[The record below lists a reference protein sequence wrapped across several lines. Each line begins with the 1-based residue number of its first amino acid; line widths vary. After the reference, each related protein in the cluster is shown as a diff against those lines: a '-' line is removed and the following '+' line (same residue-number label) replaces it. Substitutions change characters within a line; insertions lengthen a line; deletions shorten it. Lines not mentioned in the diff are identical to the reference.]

1 MKPLGPETG
10 SDAPYF
16 FLSYAHMPKP
26 VGNDATDPNLW
37 IEQLFKDLCRRVREM
52 ATEPPPQ
59 IGFMDT
65 GIRHG
70 TEWARV
76 LSENLAGCKT
86 FVPLYSPHYFLSNDC
101 GKEWHAFRA
110 RTLNG
115 YAKGTGHIRQ
125 IIPAQW
131 IPVPIEDQPHAVQR
145 IQFRPVELG
154 SEYAEHGFYPLTCIA
169 PFRPA
174 YDLAVYEL
182 ARKIVTVAQGD
193 PAPPGPA
200 LDYVSL
206 PSAFTEGNG
215 QAVRGDRPF
224 HIVIAAPHLA
234 ELPPGR
240 SGDFYGTDAYGW
252 NPYVPDVVEPL
263 AQYARK
269 VARHQGHHRPQVYSL
284 PDYEV
289 ELLRSPNEQAAAPA
303 VLLIDPWVITQPECR
318 RLLAAYDAMS
328 KPWIQFVVAWNTKDV
343 ELAQAEDMLR
353 GLLGAAL
360 GIKLAYGGRPAR
372 QMASLG
378 VTTIEEMSGV
388 LPSIIQTAGRHFL
401 RHQNEFLSPGARTRP
416 SSGTGDAMN
425 LISGR
430 EARTSDI
437 QGSADG

>member
-1 MKPLGPETG
+1 VKPLGPETG

-16 FLSYAHMPKP
+16 FFSYAHMPKP

-59 IGFMDT
+59 IGFMDA

-101 GKEWHAFRA
+101 GKEWHAFCA
-110 RTLNG
+110 RVLNG
-115 YAKGTGHIRQ
+115 HAKGTGHIQQ

-131 IPVPIEDQPHAVQR
+131 IPVPVERHPSVVQR
-145 IQFRPVELG
+145 IQFRPAELG
-154 SEYAEHGFYPLTCIA
+154 PEYAEHGFYPLTHIG
-169 PFRPA
+169 PFRAA

-182 ARKIVTVAQGD
+182 ARKIVTVAQGN

-215 QAVRGDRPF
+215 EAVRRDRPF

-240 SGDFYGTDAYGW
+240 TGDFYGTDAYGW

-269 VARHQGHHRPQVYSL
+269 VARHEGHRHPQVYSL
-284 PDYEV
+284 LDYED
-289 ELLRSPNEQAAAPA
+289 ELLRAPNEPAAAPA
-303 VLLIDPWVITQPECR
+303 VLLIDPWVITQPDCQ

-328 KPWIQFVVAWNTKDV
+328 KPWIQFVIAWNAKDV
-343 ELAQAEDMLR
+343 ELAQAEQMLR
-353 GLLGAAL
+353 GMLGATL
-360 GIKLAYGGRPAR
+360 GTKLAHGGRPAM
-372 QMASLG
+372 QLASLG

-401 RHQNEFLSPGARTRP
+401 RHQSECPSPGATTRR
-416 SSGTGDAMN
+416 SSGTGGAAN

-430 EARTSDI
+430 EAHSSGI
-437 QGSADG
+437 QVSADG